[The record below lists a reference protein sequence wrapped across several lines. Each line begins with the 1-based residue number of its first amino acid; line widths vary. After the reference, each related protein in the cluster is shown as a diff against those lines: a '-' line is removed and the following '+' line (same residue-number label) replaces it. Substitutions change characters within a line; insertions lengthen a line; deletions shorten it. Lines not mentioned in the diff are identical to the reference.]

1 MRLFDINIRRRNMI
15 KNLITNIKGIKF
27 LLLLGVF
34 LIVIILPADATF
46 VRRILYM
53 LAGGYLQQKL
63 EVKKWY

>member
-1 MRLFDINIRRRNMI
+1 MI